1 MKWNELTMREKA
13 AMMKVAINNGIYDLN
28 TIKHRFDEG
37 GELYVVKAG
46 DSLSSIA
53 KKFTGNI
60 NNYRD
65 LARYNNIENPDVIM
79 IGQKIYI
86 PKNQSIDNNSKDNII
101 IEPKIL
107 REPAFVKSKT
117 LIKKE
122 DIENK
127 SSNFIPEYR
136 EINIT
141 KTKPKSNKQYIIESV
156 ENKNEP
162 IETPS
167 NSINSSKT
175 IKEINKEKEYNG
187 AYSIGEVYHNDY
199 IKSNIFDF
207 SPIQIDSNKI
217 IKSKSKLHTN
227 PKKICTVNNPECAS
241 FLTINSISP
250 DGKSLNTDYINKYNY
265 RGNAWTWFDNAA
277 KVGIKPVMNIF
288 TDSNKFTGEEDKYQ
302 VIYKTKQLAKTKEYK
317 DKILSSIQPGSVV
330 TLLYP
335 GSDKFD
341 IAKKES
347 NGKVLSTHIGDVIER
362 EGKLYIR
369 DNVHSHIKE
378 RPLEDV
384 INGKQRDGV
393 LITGIINYPNDG
405 YDYTD
410 LSELGYSYSPE
421 LLRNDRIGSKAMY
434 RALSAIKK
442 NEDNLLKEGISK
454 EELEQY
460 KGIVQGLLYKESGG
474 GTADNYLKDA
484 NNHSLKHSID
494 TMSYK
499 HPSLDRFESK
509 GMSNIKY
516 FGNRGD
522 GKSLFTKEELSRYGI
537 DETNYTDYKKM
548 ETPEVSGVMSIVA
561 LHKKAKELKEIM
573 SDLPYSIK
581 NDKKLFEA
589 LLISSWN
596 QGTKNIRA
604 NINKYKKNKN
614 KRELYQ
620 YLGTDYVKSVNLYRK
635 YLPYNKDNNIFEKV
649 YYGELDP
656 FKLSKKQVI
665 SLQKDLY
672 KEGYLKANDVD
683 GILGKKTKA
692 ALMYMINNK
701 DMNSINKDKEEE
713 EIKKANSEKAA
724 NIFES
729 VLYPKGKTIL
739 NWQD

>member
-1 MKWNELTMREKA
+1 
-13 AMMKVAINNGIYDLN
+13 
-28 TIKHRFDEG
+28 
-37 GELYVVKAG
+37 
-46 DSLSSIA
+46 
-53 KKFTGNI
+53 
-60 NNYRD
+60 
-65 LARYNNIENPDVIM
+65 
-79 IGQKIYI
+79 
-86 PKNQSIDNNSKDNII
+86 
-101 IEPKIL
+101 
-107 REPAFVKSKT
+107 
-117 LIKKE
+117 
-122 DIENK
+122 
-127 SSNFIPEYR
+127 
-136 EINIT
+136 
-141 KTKPKSNKQYIIESV
+141 
-156 ENKNEP
+156 
-162 IETPS
+162 
-167 NSINSSKT
+167 
-175 IKEINKEKEYNG
+175 
-187 AYSIGEVYHNDY
+187 
-199 IKSNIFDF
+199 
-207 SPIQIDSNKI
+207 
-217 IKSKSKLHTN
+217 
-227 PKKICTVNNPECAS
+227 
-241 FLTINSISP
+241 
-250 DGKSLNTDYINKYNY
+250 
-265 RGNAWTWFDNAA
+265 
-277 KVGIKPVMNIF
+277 
-288 TDSNKFTGEEDKYQ
+288 
-302 VIYKTKQLAKTKEYK
+302 
-317 DKILSSIQPGSVV
+317 
-330 TLLYP
+330 
-335 GSDKFD
+335 
-341 IAKKES
+341 
-347 NGKVLSTHIGDVIER
+347 
-362 EGKLYIR
+362 
-369 DNVHSHIKE
+369 
-378 RPLEDV
+378 
-384 INGKQRDGV
+384 
-393 LITGIINYPNDG
+393 
-405 YDYTD
+405 
-410 LSELGYSYSPE
+410 
-421 LLRNDRIGSKAMY
+421 MY

-724 NIFES
+724 SIFES